1 MSVSDEFIKKY
12 IDDVSSDSREVL
24 IEKLHNYIRELVLL
38 NDVVIAIDNTCEQA
52 IDDSEEA
59 RQLRNT
65 GTAVEDIIERLS
77 SSATALYSKGRTEMA
92 EEILNLVKKK
102 DEEVDED
109 TLPERKY

>member
-1 MSVSDEFIKKY
+1 MDLVKRVKELEGRLLEVVSASAVKFKELEEEL
-12 IDDVSSDSREVL
+12 SHANG
-24 IEKLHNYIRELVLL
+24 KLNSIQ
-38 NDVVIAIDNTCEQA
+38 DACSQA

-59 RQLRNT
+59 RQLHNT

-102 DEEVDED
+102 EEE
-109 TLPERKY
+109 E